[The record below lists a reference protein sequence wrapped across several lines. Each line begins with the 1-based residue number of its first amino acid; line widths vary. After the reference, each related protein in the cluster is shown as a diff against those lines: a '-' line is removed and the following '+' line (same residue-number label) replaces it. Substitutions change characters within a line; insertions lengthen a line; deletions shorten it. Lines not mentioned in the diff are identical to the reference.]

1 VLAAADPLTVKVVVA
16 FARFERQTERV
27 DVEFAALR
35 WVRGDHAE
43 AGDELDLHD
52 GLLLPCRGVCEG
64 RAGGAV
70 LPGHARLD

>member
-52 GLLLPCRGVCEG
+52 GLLLRVEVCEG
-64 RAGGAV
+64 RAGGAG
-70 LPGHARLD
+70 LSGHARFD